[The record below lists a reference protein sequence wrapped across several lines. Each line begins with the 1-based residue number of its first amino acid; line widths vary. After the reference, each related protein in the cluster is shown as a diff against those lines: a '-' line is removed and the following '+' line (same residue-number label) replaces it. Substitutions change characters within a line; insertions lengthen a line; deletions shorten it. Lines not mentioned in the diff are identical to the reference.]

1 MSNENK
7 FPLKKR
13 STGPS
18 CVVPHRS
25 TTPARTCLTSL
36 FGWEAMSLGLIL
48 LYCLIYCRGRLKE
61 ALFVYGPEAERRMAF
76 KLAVSLTIECL
87 SGERAKFVPKA
98 QAAQPTRAGSSYASM
113 SVEERQRPR

>member
-1 MSNENK
+1 
-7 FPLKKR
+7 
-13 STGPS
+13 
-18 CVVPHRS
+18 
-25 TTPARTCLTSL
+25 
-36 FGWEAMSLGLIL
+36 MSLGLIL

-98 QAAQPTRAGSSYASM
+98 QAAQPTRHASRLLLYASM